1 LASVDSTTFNRYSPS
16 TSAQNHEQSRG
27 VASREPLLSA
37 SPVHVAMALLA
48 ADAVAQADGL
58 EEGNITLGTHST
70 RDREISVPPS
80 SARTLSVL

>member
-1 LASVDSTTFNRYSPS
+1 
-16 TSAQNHEQSRG
+16 
-27 VASREPLLSA
+27 
-37 SPVHVAMALLA
+37 MALLA